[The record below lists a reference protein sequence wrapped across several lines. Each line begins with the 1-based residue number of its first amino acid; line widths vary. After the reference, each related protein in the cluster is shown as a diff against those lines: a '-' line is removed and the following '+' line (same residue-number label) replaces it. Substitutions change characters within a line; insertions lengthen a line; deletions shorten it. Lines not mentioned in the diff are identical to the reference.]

1 MSESHTPSP
10 RVMRV
15 LVVDDE
21 MLGRQRVED
30 LLNAEH
36 GVQIVGSADNGD
48 AAVTA
53 IRSLRPDI
61 VLLDVQM
68 PGKTGLDV
76 VRTIGTAEMPVTIF
90 VTAYDQHA
98 LKAFELAAIDYL
110 VKPFD
115 DERFEQAFQ
124 RARRQVELHDVDR
137 VSGQLLSLLQSS
149 RAGTSGATQQFDAAA
164 NQSHGPTLPGLSDTT
179 AGVDIHALPAE
190 PAKQPYLE
198 RIAVEM
204 RGQVR
209 VVPVKQIEYITAS
222 GPYAELHVGDKRYV
236 LRERMQTLEERLDPS
251 KFFRIHRSA
260 IVRLDLIE
268 SLLRNPGGD
277 YGVQLKSGVR
287 LKVSRNRFEELEKQ
301 MGLEL

>member
-1 MSESHTPSP
+1 MSDTMQKSN
-10 RVMRV
+10 RV
-15 LVVDDE
+15 LRVLIVDDE

-36 GVQIVGSADNGD
+36 AVQIVGTADNGES
-48 AAVTA
+48 AISA
-53 IRSLRPDI
+53 IRTLHPDI

-76 VRTIGTAEMPVTIF
+76 VRTIGAAEMPVTIF

-137 VSGQLLSLLQSS
+137 VSGQLLTLLQGT
-149 RAGTSGATQQFDAAA
+149 RAGLPAGPHADTSTDAGAQHSDA
-164 NQSHGPTLPGLSDTT
+164 
-179 AGVDIHALPAE
+179 VALPAE
-190 PAKQPYLE
+190 PAKQPFLE

-209 VVPVKQIEYITAS
+209 VVPVKQVEYITAS

-277 YGVQLKSGVR
+277 YGVQLKSGVK

-301 MGLEL
+301 MGLEM

>member
-1 MSESHTPSP
+1 MSDSASKSN

-30 LLNAEH
+30 LLRAESS
-36 GVQIVGSADNGD
+36 VEVVGTADNGEN
-48 AAVTA
+48 AIAA
-53 IRSLRPDI
+53 IRSLHPDI

-76 VRTIGTAEMPVTIF
+76 VRTIGAAEMPVTIF
-90 VTAYDQHA
+90 VTAFDQHA

-124 RARRQVELHDVDR
+124 RARRQVELQDVER
-137 VSGQLLSLLQSS
+137 VSGQLLTLLQGA
-149 RAGTSGATQQFDAAA
+149 RSG
-164 NQSHGPTLPGLSDTT
+164 STT
-179 AGVDIHALPAE
+179 APVARDTSSENAATVLETAPPTE
-190 PAKQPYLE
+190 QPKQPFLE

-209 VVPVKQIEYITAS
+209 VVPVKQVEYITAS

-277 YGVQLKSGVR
+277 YGVQLKSGVK

>member
-1 MSESHTPSP
+1 MSDSHAASS

-30 LLNAEH
+30 LLNAESA
-36 GVQIVGSADNGD
+36 VKIVGSADNGD
-48 AAVTA
+48 AAILA
-53 IRSLRPDI
+53 IRALHPDI

-76 VRTIGTAEMPVTIF
+76 VRTIGPAEMPVTIF
-90 VTAYDQHA
+90 VTAFDQHA

-124 RARRQVELHDVDR
+124 RARRQVELQDVDR
-137 VSGQLLSLLQSS
+137 VSGQLLSLLQGS
-149 RAGTSGATQQFDAAA
+149 RTGALAALSTGASNKPGDSTQTGAT
-164 NQSHGPTLPGLSDTT
+164 TT
-179 AGVDIHALPAE
+179 DQNPAPAE
-190 PAKQPYLE
+190 PAKPPFLE

-204 RGQVR
+204 KGQVR
-209 VVPVKQIEYITAS
+209 VVPVKQVEYITAS

-236 LRERMQTLEERLDPS
+236 LRERMQTLEERLDPA

-268 SLLRNPGGD
+268 TLLRNPGGD
-277 YGVQLKSGVR
+277 YGVQLKSGVQ

>member
-1 MSESHTPSP
+1 MSELSATSP

-30 LLNAEH
+30 LLKAEPA
-36 GVQIVGSADNGD
+36 VQVVGFAENGE
-48 AAVTA
+48 AAIAA
-53 IRSLRPDI
+53 IRSLHPDI

-76 VRTIGTAEMPVTIF
+76 VRTVGPNDMPVTIF
-90 VTAYDQHA
+90 VTAFDQHA

-124 RARRQVELHDVDR
+124 RARRQVELQDVDR
-137 VSGQLLSLLQSS
+137 VSGQLLSLLQGTRTGMQATSHAHDAVS
-149 RAGTSGATQQFDAAA
+149 GNHSESALAGVTPAA
-164 NQSHGPTLPGLSDTT
+164 DTT
-179 AGVDIHALPAE
+179 SAAE
-190 PAKQPYLE
+190 TPKQPYLE

-209 VVPVKQIEYITAS
+209 VVPVKQVEYITAS

-268 SLLRNPGGD
+268 TLLRNPGGD
-277 YGVQLKSGVR
+277 YGVQLKSGVK
-287 LKVSRNRFEELEKQ
+287 LKVSRSRFEELEKQ